1 MRGNPIDM
9 QDSGE
14 VPYDVPVADA
24 VEQQRP
30 ADSVPDEEDALDD
43 QGRGVPLESSASD
56 WQEQQQ
62 TVDLDPEFEDFD
74 HDR

>member
-1 MRGNPIDM
+1 M
-9 QDSGE
+9 QDRE

-30 ADSVPDEEDALDD
+30 ADSVPDDEDAPLGQD
-43 QGRGVPLESSASD
+43 RSVPLESSASD

-62 TVDLDPEFEDFD
+62 TVDLDPDLERFD
-74 HDR
+74 YGGEAD